1 MLARSRRCL
10 MTLLASGLLA
20 LAGGAAWSADGSHA
34 DLPGVRLWF
43 TDSGGSGKPLVL
55 LHANTGASPIWEP
68 QVQAYAQAGYR
79 VIAFD
84 RRGWGR
90 SLAVA
95 SSGAQP
101 GTVAGDLDALLDHLK
116 LPKVYLLGV
125 AGGGFVGIDYAAW
138 RPERVA
144 GLVVAAS
151 SARLDSEPE
160 MREITAR
167 IDMPGRRSLPVVFM
181 EVGPAYRSADPAGT
195 ARWLEH
201 EKQARQ
207 AGATDQ
213 PLRTLN
219 SYAKL
224 ETIAAPTLVIAGGAD
239 LIAPPGLMALWARHV
254 RGAEFVSISDA
265 GHAVAWEKPAEFNAA
280 VLDFL
285 RRH

>member
-1 MLARSRRCL
+1 MFAQWRRTFLAVL
-10 MTLLASGLLA
+10 TTGLLTLGCA
-20 LAGGAAWSADGSHA
+20 AAWSADGAHA

-43 TDSGGSGKPLVL
+43 TDSGGKGKPLIL
-55 LHANTGASPIWEP
+55 LHANTGASASWEP
-68 QVQAYAQAGYR
+68 QVQPFAQAGYR

-90 SLAVA
+90 SQADA
-95 SSGAQP
+95 ATGAQP
-101 GTVAGDLDALLDHLK
+101 GTIAGDLDALIDHLK
-116 LPKVYLLGV
+116 LQKVYLLGV
-125 AGGGFVGIDYAAW
+125 AGGGFAGIDYAAW

-151 SARLDSEPE
+151 SARLDSEKE
-160 MREITAR
+160 MRDITAR

-195 ARWLEH
+195 ERWLDN
-201 EKQARQ
+201 EKQAKQ
-207 AGATDQ
+207 PGAQDQ

-224 ETIAAPTLVIAGGAD
+224 ETITAPTLVIAGGAD
-239 LIAPPGLMALWARHV
+239 LIAPPGLMKLWARHV
-254 RGAEFVSISDA
+254 RGSEFVSIPDA

-280 VLDFL
+280 VLEFL
-285 RRH
+285 RRL

>member
-1 MLARSRRCL
+1 MFARLHHHCA
-10 MTLLASGLLA
+10 TLLATGLLA
-20 LAGGAAWSADGSHA
+20 LGGGGAWSAKGAYA

-55 LHANTGASPIWEP
+55 LHANTGASASWEP
-68 QVQAYAQAGYR
+68 QVQAFAQAGYR
-79 VIAFD
+79 VLAFD

-90 SLAVA
+90 SKADTTTGV
-95 SSGAQP
+95 QP
-101 GTVAGDLDALLDHLK
+101 GTIAGDLDALIDHLK
-116 LPKVYLLGV
+116 LQKVYLLGV
-125 AGGGFVGIDYAAW
+125 AGGGFAGIDYAAW

-151 SARLDSEPE
+151 SARLDSEQE
-160 MREITAR
+160 MRDITAR
-167 IDMPGRRSLPVVFM
+167 IDMPGRRSLPVVYM
-181 EVGPAYRSADPAGT
+181 EVGPAYRSANPAGT
-195 ARWLEH
+195 ERWLDN
-201 EKQARQ
+201 EKKAKQ
-207 AGATDQ
+207 AGAPDQ

-239 LIAPPGLMALWARHV
+239 LIAPPALMQLWARHV